1 MQAMQACQAGGCLRG
16 GPASPPSPLAREV
29 HHRPRPFTRRR
40 PECSVVGA
48 GNGAFPEGRRDVGS
62 SPAAAAGASAL
73 PSSSNGSVAAAAGP
87 SSSNGTSAAA
97 AAASGGLEQRQQQPA
112 CSTAGRP
119 AAPWQPKSEIILLRS
134 DGYSCTRE
142 TVQRE
147 CCVAGGTRASGRE
160 ESRAT
165 HRAASEGVR
174 LHLLTPPSPR
184 HASSACSKRQP
195 AVCLPQLAAA
205 AAGVEDAAQ
214 AVSPPLP
221 EGGRPPPLPSRCG
234 PPLFPP
240 AACRRSPRLNHP
252 LHIAPPFPTSPSTP
266 RPPTP
271 HAHSHTCSVAVLK
284 KLGDEL
290 MDEYIDVLRYLGEEL
305 GVGVVVEP
313 HDYAVLVRG
322 LRGLCMR
329 VWVWGG
335 GALGGALG
343 GEGGG
348 GGGGVLR
355 LCVWWGW
362 GWRGGGREMRGWRC
376 VERARVDF
384 VDGLQPLSGG
394 VAAGGG

>member
-147 CCVAGGTRASGRE
+147 CCVVDGKRSTGRE
-160 ESRAT
+160 EWRAT
-165 HRAASEGVR
+165 QSSVSEGVR
-174 LHLLTPPSPR
+174 LQLLTPLSLDTPP
-184 HASSACSKRQP
+184 
-195 AVCLPQLAAA
+195 LLAASGNLQFA
-205 AAGVEDAAQ
+205 CPSSQQQLLVWKT
-214 AVSPPLP
+214 
-221 EGGRPPPLPSRCG
+221 RPKR
-234 PPLFPP
+234 
-240 AACRRSPRLNHP
+240 
-252 LHIAPPFPTSPSTP
+252 
-266 RPPTP
+266 
-271 HAHSHTCSVAVLK
+271 
-284 KLGDEL
+284 
-290 MDEYIDVLRYLGEEL
+290 
-305 GVGVVVEP
+305 
-313 HDYAVLVRG
+313 
-322 LRGLCMR
+322 
-329 VWVWGG
+329 
-335 GALGGALG
+335 
-343 GEGGG
+343 
-348 GGGGVLR
+348 
-355 LCVWWGW
+355 
-362 GWRGGGREMRGWRC
+362 
-376 VERARVDF
+376 
-384 VDGLQPLSGG
+384 
-394 VAAGGG
+394 